1 MTVVQIRKN
10 SEEKEV
16 ALKAPHASSKWSHA
30 GSDDMVFNKAGEKDR
45 LMSGVLDSPS
55 RFDDIHDRLDSIVV
69 TPMAGLEI
77 ILKIILVDHTNRQTT
92 VNLLLRI
99 NNSKSVASYIII

>member
-1 MTVVQIRKN
+1 MTVVQIKKN

-55 RFDDIHDRLDSIVV
+55 RTDDIHDRLDSNGWIRDYFKDYS
-69 TPMAGLEI
+69 GRS
-77 ILKIILVDHTNRQTT
+77 RQQT
-92 VNLLLRI
+92 
-99 NNSKSVASYIII
+99 NNSKSFTSDK